1 MIRTNSC
8 GDFSSLDGKI
18 SEETVYV
25 DVFLFP
31 GVKIMALTAEVNSRC
46 FY

>member
-1 MIRTNSC
+1 MARTDPC

-18 SEETVYV
+18 GKETVYM